1 LANAKKKDLFSP
13 GRLFVRYAG
22 FRNLIMSVITR
33 HGLILGLGLL
43 LGISIT
49 AGHRVAAEREGA
61 LNGQDLPLVEL
72 RSFID
77 VLDRVKQDY
86 VESVE
91 DKALLEN
98 AIRGMLSG
106 LDPHSAYLD
115 KDAFDDLQAGT
126 SGEFGG
132 LGIEVGLEDGFIK
145 VIAPID
151 DTPAEKA
158 GVKPGDLI
166 IRLDNKPVK
175 GLSLAEA
182 VKMMRGKPNTKL
194 VLTIVR
200 SGEDKPLDITITRD
214 IIRVKSVKSRLLE
227 PGYGYVR
234 VTQFQSNTARSLSQ
248 SLTNLRKE
256 NDGPLRGLVIDLRN
270 NPGGVL
276 NAAVEVSD
284 VFLKQGT
291 VVYTE
296 GRSSGAQ
303 QKFKATPGDSLEG
316 APLIVLVNGG
326 SASAS
331 EIVAG
336 ALQDHGR
343 AVIMGEQTFGK
354 GSVQTILP
362 MANGTAVKLTTAR
375 YYTPNGRSI
384 QAAGINPDIKLQ
396 RYQVSLAEDAASR
409 LVKEAD
415 LSRHLE
421 NGDIQEKTQSDLFN
435 TGEKK
440 EGIPL
445 AQSDYQLYEDLN
457 LLKGLTLLQ
466 KSNKG

>member
-1 LANAKKKDLFSP
+1 
-13 GRLFVRYAG
+13 
-22 FRNLIMSVITR
+22 MSVITR
-33 HGLILGLGLL
+33 HGLVLCLGLL
-43 LGISIT
+43 LGIFIT
-49 AGHRVAAEREGA
+49 AGHRVAAERETVVKA
-61 LNGQDLPLVEL
+61 QDLPLVEL

-91 DKALLEN
+91 DRALLEN
-98 AIRGMLSG
+98 AIRGMLNG

-158 GVKPGDLI
+158 GVKAGDLI

-175 GLSLAEA
+175 GLSLSEA
-182 VKMMRGKPNTKL
+182 VKLMRGKPNTKL
-194 VLTIVR
+194 ILTIVR
-200 SGEDKPLDITITRD
+200 SGEDKPLDITVTRD

-227 PGYGYVR
+227 PGYGYIR

-248 SLTNLRKE
+248 SLTNLKKE
-256 NDGPLRGLVIDLRN
+256 NAGPLQGLVIDLRN

-284 VFLKQGT
+284 VFLKKGT

-303 QKFKATPGDSLEG
+303 QRFNATPGDSMEG

-375 YYTPNGRSI
+375 YFTPKGRSI
-384 QAAGINPDIKLQ
+384 QAAGIKPDIKLQ

-409 LVKEAD
+409 LVKEVD

-421 NGDIQEKTQSDLFN
+421 NIDVQNEEVQSDLFE
-435 TGEKK
+435 TYQEKE

-445 AQSDYQLYEDLN
+445 AQSDYQLYEALN
-457 LLKGLTLLQ
+457 LLKGLTLLN
-466 KSNKG
+466 KANKG